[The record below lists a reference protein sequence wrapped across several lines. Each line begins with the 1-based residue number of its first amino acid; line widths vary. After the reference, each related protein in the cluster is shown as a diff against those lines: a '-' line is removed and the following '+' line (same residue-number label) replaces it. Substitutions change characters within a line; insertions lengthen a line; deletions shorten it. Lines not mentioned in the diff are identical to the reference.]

1 MFVYVL
7 KKRQDGLIAFYREK
21 KENLEF
27 NGFKQHLILHLKE
40 IKQKQLVFRIRRI
53 YFIQLCC

>member
-1 MFVYVL
+1 MTTCLIEFRCGMFVYVL

-40 IKQKQLVFRIRRI
+40 IK
-53 YFIQLCC
+53 